1 MIASSPLPYAVF
13 GVTGRTGAA
22 TADALLRAGQA
33 VRVVVRDAAKGRPW
47 VERGAQVAL
56 ADLTDLGAMTK
67 ALSGVQGA
75 YVVNPQQYGRDDL
88 FELADRIALTTAHAA
103 LDARVPRLV
112 VLSSVGADRDGGAGW
127 IGMNR
132 MVEQRLGEAGIRAIF
147 LRAAYF
153 MENWAPSIA
162 HAVRTG
168 TLPTFLAPPQRAI
181 PMVATVD
188 VGATA
193 AALLR
198 EEWTDTGAV
207 TLAGPRDYAPNDVAA
222 IVAATLGTPID
233 VAVLPEG
240 QWPQALA
247 DAGFSNAALAG
258 FIEMTRGLNGAHID
272 MGSDPGAVARL
283 GPTPLERVVVDLVRR
298 LR

>member
-1 MIASSPLPYAVF
+1 MAP
-13 GVTGRTGAA
+13 
-22 TADALLRAGQA
+22 
-33 VRVVVRDAAKGRPW
+33 
-47 VERGAQVAL
+47 
-56 ADLTDLGAMTK
+56 ADLTDLGAMTR
-67 ALSGVQGA
+67 ALGGVRGA
-75 YVVNPQQYGRDDL
+75 CVVNPQQYGRDDL

-103 LDARVPRLV
+103 LEARVPRLV
-112 VLSSVGADRDGGAGW
+112 ALSSVGGDRAGGTGR

-132 MVEQRLGEAGIRAIF
+132 MVEQRLGEAGIPALF

-153 MENWAPSIA
+153 MENWAPLIA

-168 TLPTFLAPPQRAI
+168 TLPTFLARRSVPS
-181 PMVATVD
+181 PMVATAD

-198 EEWTDTGAV
+198 EEWTGTGAV

-222 IVAATLGTPID
+222 IVSATLGAPVD
-233 VAVLPEG
+233 VAVLPEA

-258 FIEMTRGLNGAHID
+258 FVEMTRGLNGSHID
-272 MGSDPGAVARL
+272 MASDPGAGARL
-283 GPTPLERVVVDLVRR
+283 GPTPLERVVADLARR